1 MLLMLLVLL
10 PVSDL
15 LLPGGEARAGELTGE
30 ELGLGRDFAFAVPAL
45 LAVDD
50 AAVDE
55 EVLLVVGCDDVFPAA
70 DAADAAAEEEGA

>member
-1 MLLMLLVLL
+1 MLLTLLVLL

-30 ELGLGRDFAFAVPAL
+30 ELGLGRDFAFAAAL

-50 AAVDE
+50 AAVDD

>member
-1 MLLMLLVLL
+1 MLLTLLVLL

-30 ELGLGRDFAFAVPAL
+30 ELGLGRDFAFAAAL

-50 AAVDE
+50 AAVDD
-55 EVLLVVGCDDVFPAA
+55 EVLLVVGCNVFPAA